1 MDEDGGLSPNE
12 LLRRLDK
19 CLERAKRVQFGETMD
34 GIALEKGDVLIFS
47 WDAIPRLYSF
57 CWKMLP
63 GLRPYGG
70 ELVMRTS
77 LPLLLINPQNYT
89 ALNMRKE
96 VLQQSDSSVL
106 LAELRFVDLIQTKHA
121 KEGDLF
127 HHRRF
132 VIERLRN
139 LSCKVD
145 LVRECLAS
153 QACVDWHP
161 RNYLAWKHRLF
172 VSELM
177 SKAELEEEK
186 KRISSRDPSAL
197 SYLRHIDQLLNIK

>member
-1 MDEDGGLSPNE
+1 
-12 LLRRLDK
+12 
-19 CLERAKRVQFGETMD
+19 
-34 GIALEKGDVLIFS
+34 
-47 WDAIPRLYSF
+47 
-57 CWKMLP
+57 
-63 GLRPYGG
+63 
-70 ELVMRTS
+70 MRTS

-139 LSCKVD
+139 LSCEVD

-153 QACVDWHP
+153 QACVDRHP

-186 KRISSRDPSAL
+186 QRISSRDPSAL
-197 SYLRHIDQLLNIK
+197 SYLRHIDQLLNTISVRKKTRQKKIN